1 MGRGSVYPPG
11 RECKWL
17 RGFMGSITGRIL
29 KNLRATISEGK
40 DMNLLDL
47 GSFQPQLHSTRF
59 NYHYKLPRGLTV
71 RILIYCYG
79 FYAASSFC

>member
-1 MGRGSVYPPG
+1 MYYRHFQERAMGRGEVLVRGSVYPPG

-40 DMNLLDL
+40 DMN
-47 GSFQPQLHSTRF
+47 FP
-59 NYHYKLPRGLTV
+59 
-71 RILIYCYG
+71 
-79 FYAASSFC
+79 A